1 MTYEAQQKLVM
12 RRYGLQACVNLE
24 QVMACMPDKES
35 VKHFQTRQREIRR
48 EIKKLEGA
56 R

>member
-1 MTYEAQQKLVM
+1 MSAAKETLS
-12 RRYGLQACVNLE
+12 RLRYGLQACVNLE
-24 QVMACMPDKES
+24 QIMACMPDGES
-35 VKHFQTRQREIRR
+35 VKHFQKRQREIGR